1 MFYSLP
7 SDLILMILYNCTH
20 IYDVINLSLIDKTTY
35 NMLDDIFYMYWGRN
49 LYSNEFWN
57 KAKKRNPITYKPYI
71 NMKIELLRIQIFQ
84 DNLKKNGLEKWNNDD
99 FYKYWDALENYVL
112 NRGTHHIPPIRE
124 GMVLNRDIRKESF
137 NNEEIYK
144 ILNIL

>member
-20 IYDVINLSLIDKTTY
+20 IYDLINLSLIDKTTY

-71 NMKIELLRIQIFQ
+71 NMKIELLRIHIFQ
-84 DNLKKNGLEKWNNDD
+84 DNLKKKGLEKWNNND
-99 FYKYWDALENYVL
+99 FYQYWDALENYVL
-112 NRGTHHIPPIRE
+112 NREIHSIPRIRE
-124 GMVLNRDIRKESF
+124 GLVLNRHIRKDSF
-137 NNEEIYK
+137 NNEEIYR
-144 ILNIL
+144 ILNTL

>member
-7 SDLILMILYNCTH
+7 SDLILMIVYNCTH

-35 NMLDDIFYMYWGRN
+35 NMFDDIFYMYWGRN
-49 LYSNEFWN
+49 LYSNDFWN

-84 DNLKKNGLEKWNNDD
+84 DNLKKKGLEKWNNDD
-99 FYKYWDALENYVL
+99 FYQYWDALENYVL
-112 NRGTHHIPPIRE
+112 NRGTPPNPR
-124 GMVLNRDIRKESF
+124 RF
-137 NNEEIYK
+137 TNEEIYRV
-144 ILNIL
+144 LNTI